1 MTTTAPPRLPG
12 VRGDRA
18 LVVTLVLLTT
28 VTAIVSSLGAPLIV
42 AIARRYDVAL
52 TDAQWALTA
61 TLLSGAVATPI
72 LGRLGAG
79 RWRRP
84 AVLAGLAVVCV
95 GSLLGALPLGFGA
108 LVVGRA
114 LQGVGLAL
122 VPLAIA
128 IARDHVAAPALPR
141 TVALLSVTTVAGAG
155 AGYPL
160 SAFLAEHGGVAGA
173 YAVGGVL
180 TTITLALAALV
191 LPHGD
196 DDAGGSVDWVGA
208 GLLSGGMVATL
219 LAVSRGET
227 WGWDSTRVLSLLAAG
242 VVVLLAWGWWTL
254 RVDGPLVD
262 LRLAVRPG
270 LAAPNLVAF
279 AAGCGMYTLLAL
291 VVVVVQSAPRDG
303 FGLGRSTLVAG
314 SMLAPYAVA
323 SVVGSRL
330 AQGVGRLA
338 GTRLLLPT
346 GCGLFLAATLLLADF
361 HDHVLTL
368 TAIMALSGL
377 GSGFTFSSLAV
388 LMVPHVPPAETGSA
402 MAFNQVLRYLGF
414 SVGSALSVTLM
425 EVYGGGDAGFRGSLL
440 TMSSVWVVAL
450 GGTWVLHRVS
460 RP

>member
-1 MTTTAPPRLPG
+1 MP
-12 VRGDRA
+12 
-18 LVVTLVLLTT
+18 TLVLLTT
-28 VTAIVSSLGAPLIV
+28 VTAVVSSLGAPLIV
-42 AIARRYDVAL
+42 AIARRYDVVL

-61 TLLSGAVATPI
+61 TLLAGAVATPI

-79 RWRRP
+79 RLRRP
-84 AVLAGLAVVCV
+84 AVLGGLAVVTL
-95 GSLLGALPLGFGA
+95 GSALGALPLGFGA
-108 LVVGRA
+108 LVAGRA

-128 IARDHVAAPALPR
+128 IARDHVPTVALPR

-155 AGYPL
+155 LGYPL

-173 YAVGGVL
+173 YTVGGIL
-180 TTITLALAALV
+180 TALTLVLAASV
-191 LPHGD
+191 LPRG
-196 DDAGGSVDWVGA
+196 DAGALGPIDWVGA
-208 GLLSGGMVATL
+208 ALLSAGMVATL
-219 LAVSRGET
+219 LAISRGET
-227 WGWDSTRVLSLLAAG
+227 WGWGSARVLLLLAAG
-242 VVVLLAWGWWTL
+242 LGVLLAWVRWTL
-254 RVDGPLVD
+254 AVDGPLVD

-291 VVVVVQSAPRDG
+291 VVVVVQSEPTDG

-330 AQGVGRLA
+330 AQGIGRLA

-346 GCGLFLAATLLLADF
+346 GCGLFLAATLLLANY

-388 LMVPHVPPAETGSA
+388 LMVPHVPAAETGSA

-425 EVYGGGDAGFRGSLL
+425 EIYGGGDAGFRGSLL